1 MFATIQVSKGNIL
14 NIISLVKLQGKIEA
28 GRSRGLWSLV
38 SDGVVSLIFLSEIG
52 GVHFNVT
59 SHPNFV
65 LSSRPTDMT
74 TREKTWP
81 AGESA
86 ASSLV

>member
-38 SDGVVSLIFLSEIG
+38 SDGVVSLIFLSEIR
-52 GVHFNVT
+52 GVHFT
-59 SHPNFV
+59 PPTEILFSHPA
-65 LSSRPTDMT
+65 PQI
-74 TREKTWP
+74 
-81 AGESA
+81 
-86 ASSLV
+86 